1 MKQIIDNLKSLGR
14 KRVMILG
21 ATGVGIVGA
30 LLLGASFAFS
40 PQYRPIAT
48 DVTAAEASGMVSA
61 LEQAG
66 FAPKVSPD
74 GTMITLPEGEIA
86 KARMAL
92 AEAGVAASGPAG
104 WEIFDNTSGLGMNS
118 FLQRVN
124 RLRAME
130 GELARSITTIE
141 AVESARVH
149 LVLPERET
157 FSQDRPEAT
166 ASIIIK
172 TRRGAPLERRH
183 AISAR
188 NLVAAAVPGLSPE
201 RVTVLSSSGDTILAD
216 DNSQTGFGVASTR
229 AAMEDRLARSIES
242 MVAARVGAG
251 NVRVRV
257 AAELATE
264 REVVVTQT
272 YDPDQQVARRT
283 NILAEDR
290 KGRNAAPGS
299 ADVANNMP
307 GTANGATGAS
317 QREESHSKTQDQ
329 IDYEIGSRRSE
340 KIIEPGAVK
349 RLTVAVVVNGTVIDG
364 AYSPRSQDEINQIM
378 ALAQSAVGFDDERG
392 DIVTV
397 ESMQFIDNDYLIS
410 DADKPGLSDAIAS
423 NMGTIIQGLMAL
435 IAMGLILFFGV
446 RPWLRNA
453 RDEND
458 GSEPVQRTDSPN
470 TSLGKALTPAG
481 LADAKN
487 KKADDIRAE
496 FRGEA
501 QNVQDEEGNVVAIPT
516 LASEVRRRHI
526 DELESVIRSDRE
538 KTVAVLRQWIEQKA

>member
-30 LLLGASFAFS
+30 LLIGASFAFS
-40 PQYRPIAT
+40 PQYRAVAT
-48 DVTAAEASGMVSA
+48 DVTAAEASGMVTA

-66 FAPKVSPD
+66 FAPKVSLD
-74 GTMITLPEGEIA
+74 GTVISLPEGDLA
-86 KARMAL
+86 RARMTL
-92 AEAGVAASGPAG
+92 AEAGVPSAGAAG

-130 GELARSITTIE
+130 GELARSINSID
-141 AVESARVH
+141 AVDSARVH

-172 TRRGAPLERRH
+172 TKRGLPLERRH
-183 AISAR
+183 AIAAR
-188 NLVAAAVPGLSPE
+188 NLVAASVPGLAPE
-201 RVTVLSSSGDTILAD
+201 RVTVLSASGDTILAD
-216 DNSQTGFGVASTR
+216 EQGQNGFGVAATR

-283 NILAEDR
+283 NILAEER
-290 KGRNAAPGS
+290 QGRNGSPSS

-307 GTANGATGAS
+307 GTANGAVGNLS
-317 QREESHSKTQDQ
+317 REESQSKTQDT

-349 RLTVAVVVNGTVIDG
+349 RLTVAVVVNGTVVEG
-364 AYSPRSQDEINQIM
+364 TYAPRDQEEINQII
-378 ALAQSAVGFDDERG
+378 ALAQSAVGFDESRG

-397 ESMQFIDNDYLIS
+397 ESMQFIDNEFLIS
-410 DADKPGLSDAIAS
+410 DEDKLGVSDAIAS
-423 NMGTIIQGLMAL
+423 NMGTIIQGIMAL

-453 RDEND
+453 RGEVDEAEANKRGD
-458 GSEPVQRTDSPN
+458 AA
-470 TSLGKALTPAG
+470 KALTGNAVSG
-481 LADAKN
+481 ANVAKN
-487 KKADDIRAE
+487 GKTENDVRAQ
-496 FRGEA
+496 FRGELPA
-501 QNVQDEEGNVVAIPT
+501 TGEEGGDMVDIPT
-516 LASEVRRRHI
+516 IASEVRRRHI
-526 DELESVIRSDRE
+526 DELERVILSDRE
-538 KTVAVLRQWIEQKA
+538 KTVAVLRQWIEQKG